1 LFPLFSTAVF
11 TSAAVFFL
19 RNVKT
24 LIAYTPATDWAE
36 VEMQMGFQI
45 RSVKGGAVFVSP
57 QHIQRVLVFY
67 DGAALACKRLW
78 GACPFFSAFVA
89 EETE

>member
-1 LFPLFSTAVF
+1 LFPLFSAAVS

-24 LIAYTPATDWAE
+24 LIAYTPAADGTE

-45 RSVKGGAVFVSP
+45 RGVKGGAVFVSP
-57 QHIQRVLVFY
+57 QHILRILVFY
-67 DGAALACKRLW
+67 DGAALACKRL
-78 GACPFFSAFVA
+78 
-89 EETE
+89 